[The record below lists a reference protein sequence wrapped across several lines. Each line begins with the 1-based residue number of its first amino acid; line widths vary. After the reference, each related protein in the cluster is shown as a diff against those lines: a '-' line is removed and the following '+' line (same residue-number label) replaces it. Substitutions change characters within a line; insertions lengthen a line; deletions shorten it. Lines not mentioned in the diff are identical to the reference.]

1 MDSKTA
7 RSIMR
12 PADSVSLKPHLTLDK
27 VSDHLS
33 ERHLAGAPVVD
44 NNNTLIGYI
53 SEYDCLQQLMQA
65 SYYSDN
71 TALAEDVMSTK
82 AIMSGPDITVMDLAS
97 AMNKD
102 KINVMPIVDGDKL
115 IGAVTR
121 GDVMRAL
128 VKDMELCKV
137 PV

>member
-1 MDSKTA
+1 MDSPTA

-12 PADSVSLKPHLTLDK
+12 TADLISLKPSLTLDR

-33 ERHLAGAPVVD
+33 KHHLAGAPVVD
-44 NNNTLIGYI
+44 DNNTLIGYI
-53 SEYDCLQQLMQA
+53 SEYDCLQQLMQS
-65 SYYSDN
+65 SYYCDN

-82 AIMSGPDITVMDLAS
+82 TIMCGPDISVMDLAS
-97 AMNKD
+97 TMNQNKV
-102 KINVMPIVDGDKL
+102 NVMPIVEDGKL
-115 IGAVTR
+115 LGAVAR

-128 VKDMELCKV
+128 VKDMESCKV

>member
-12 PADSVSLKPHLTLDK
+12 PAESISLKPNLTLDK

-33 ERHLAGAPVVD
+33 MHHVAGAPVVD
-44 NNNTLIGYI
+44 ADNTLIGYV
-53 SEYDCLQQLMQA
+53 SEYDCLKHLMQS
-65 SYYSDN
+65 SYYCDHA
-71 TALAEDVMSTK
+71 ALAEDVMSTK
-82 AIMSGPDITVMDLAS
+82 LIMQSPDITVMDLAS

-102 KINVMPIVDGDKL
+102 RINVMPIVENNKL
-115 IGAVTR
+115 VGAVSR
-121 GDVMRAL
+121 GDVMRSL
-128 VKDMELCKV
+128 VKDMELHQV

>member
-12 PADSVSLKPHLTLDK
+12 PAELVSLKPDVSLDK

-33 ERHLAGAPVVD
+33 RLQLPGAPVVD
-44 NNNTLIGYI
+44 NDGKLIGYV
-53 SEYDCLQQLMQA
+53 SEYDCVQQLMQS
-65 SYYSDN
+65 SYYCDN
-71 TALAEDVMSTK
+71 ASLAEDVMSTK
-82 AIMSGPDITVMDLAS
+82 LIFSKPDIAVIDLAS
-97 AMNKD
+97 LMINNKV
-102 KINVMPIVDGDKL
+102 NVMPIVEGDKL
-115 IGAVTR
+115 IGAVAR

-128 VKDMELCKV
+128 VIDMEECKL

>member
-7 RSIMR
+7 RTIMR
-12 PADSVSLKPHLTLDK
+12 NADLISLKPTLPLDQ

-33 ERHLAGAPVVD
+33 KHHLAGAPVVD
-44 NNNTLIGYI
+44 KNNALIGYV
-53 SEYDCLQQLMQA
+53 SEYDCLQQLMQS
-65 SYYSDN
+65 SYYCDN

-82 AIMSGPDITVMDLAS
+82 AIMCGPDISVMDLAS
-97 AMNKD
+97 LMNKD
-102 KINVMPIVDGDKL
+102 KINVMPIVEEGKL
-115 IGAVTR
+115 IGAVAR

-128 VKDMELCKV
+128 VLDMEECKI